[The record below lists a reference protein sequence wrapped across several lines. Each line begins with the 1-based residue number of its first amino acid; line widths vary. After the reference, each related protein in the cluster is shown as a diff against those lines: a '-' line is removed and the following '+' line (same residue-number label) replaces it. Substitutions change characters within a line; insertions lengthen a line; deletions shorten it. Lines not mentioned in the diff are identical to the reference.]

1 MRALGTKIGGSGV
14 LGVICVILL
23 VGCSNAPKSST
34 FNIEKLSQAIFWAE
48 GGYRTAHPFGI
59 LKGCDAGEAG
69 QCEYLAGEILRIY
82 LQRYRALPKKQ
93 GDFISYLARHWAPVN
108 AENDPK
114 GLNRNFERNVRYFYT
129 KGTS

>member
-1 MRALGTKIGGSGV
+1 LRYFAF
-14 LGVICVILL
+14 LGVFIALIGL
-23 VGCSNAPKSST
+23 SAPKKA
-34 FNIEKLSQAIFWAE
+34 ILQDLPDLQKLREAIFWAE
-48 GGYRTAHPFGI
+48 GGFKTAHPFGI
-59 LKGCDAGEAG
+59 LKGCDAQEAG
-69 QCEYLAGEILRIY
+69 QCGYLAGEILRIY

-108 AENDPK
+108 AANDPK